1 MSALQRSICLR
12 QPALQLFA
20 LRSLEVVTPTCVGAM
35 QNIWSEE
42 CFIGWFN
49 QLARD
54 KIIPDYPALRKGKA
68 S

>member
-1 MSALQRSICLR
+1 MSGLRLLLCLI
-12 QPALQLFA
+12 QPDLQL
-20 LRSLEVVTPTCVGAM
+20 LIRGVIPHVWVLL

>member
-1 MSALQRSICLR
+1 M
-12 QPALQLFA
+12 
-20 LRSLEVVTPTCVGAM
+20 GAM

-42 CFIGWFN
+42 CFIGWFK

>member
-1 MSALQRSICLR
+1 
-12 QPALQLFA
+12 
-20 LRSLEVVTPTCVGAM
+20 M

-42 CFIGWFN
+42 CFVSWFK